1 MRKAIW
7 PGGQPSGRF
16 GLDLSLERDR
26 ENSDTSVSKF
36 KQLVVDYNRITVKL
50 VDEF

>member
-16 GLDLSLERDR
+16 RLDLSLERDR
-26 ENSDTSVSKF
+26 KNSGKSVSKF